1 MTHKAQNLQSEDTEV
16 GEQTLINGVCPVT
29 LGERLTARTFHPMT
43 PKRNPSAEQKPC
55 DLGLFDAVG
64 RAQIDIR
71 CERSEEVPLGYSIYS
86 IYQPQLATQETS
98 HD

>member
-1 MTHKAQNLQSEDTEV
+1 MTSKAQTLQSEDTEV

-55 DLGLFDAVG
+55 DLGLFDEVG
-64 RAQIDIR
+64 RAQMDIFDFIN
-71 CERSEEVPLGYSIYS
+71 L
-86 IYQPQLATQETS
+86 QTQLATQETS